1 MFQPLL
7 FVAYDAT
14 ITQSSFTRQF
24 HFFGDDTLL
33 GQVAAWTT
41 LLVLPPLATSA
52 LEARVSLFGIRT
64 RGIQCVFVRTFVAS
78 PLKVDACVTTGNV
91 LCRIV

>member
-33 GQVAAWTT
+33 GRATAWTT
-41 LLVLPPLATSA
+41 SLVLPPLATPA
-52 LEARVSLFGIRT
+52 LEAGVSLFGSRT
-64 RGIQCVFVRTFVAS
+64 LGIQCVFVGSFVAS
-78 PLKVDACVTTGNV
+78 PLKVATCVATENG
-91 LCRIV
+91 L